1 MKGKL
6 QSLEC
11 FPFILIPPPSSLL
24 SHSFLTG
31 RRTKAAMFE
40 QFTLGIEEEFQI
52 VDPETRELRSHVT
65 EFLDEGKMI
74 LGEQIKPEMIQSMIE
89 VGTGICANIQEARAD
104 ISRLRGIISMLAR
117 SKGLE
122 IVAAS
127 THPISRWQDQKIFED
142 ERYEVL
148 VQELQAVARSLLI
161 FGLHVHVGMADRER
175 AIHIMNAARYF
186 LPHMLALT
194 TSSPFWMGLNT
205 GLKSYRSE
213 VFKQFPRTDIP
224 DHFDSYSSF
233 ERYVQLLVKTK
244 CIDDGKKIWW
254 DVRPHPYFP
263 TLEFRVCDIP
273 TRVDDT
279 IAIAALFQAI
289 VAKLNKLIDKNL
301 GFRLYRRIL
310 IQENKWRAVR
320 WGLDGK
326 MIDFGKQKEVPVRD
340 LIMEL
345 LEFVDDVLD
354 DLGSRKEVEHVHT
367 ILERGTSADEQL
379 QIYRE
384 TNDLKAVVDRLI
396 ERTMENVS
404 RDVDLS
410 IPPLMPATQG
420 TVSK

>member
-1 MKGKL
+1 
-6 QSLEC
+6 
-11 FPFILIPPPSSLL
+11 
-24 SHSFLTG
+24 
-31 RRTKAAMFE
+31 MFE

-52 VDPETRELRSHVT
+52 VDPQTRELRSHVT
-65 EFLDEGKMI
+65 QFLDEGKMI

-89 VGTGICANIQEARAD
+89 VGTGICRNIQEARAD

-117 SKGLE
+117 KKGLE

-127 THPISRWQDQKIFED
+127 THPISRWQDQKIFDD

-148 VQELQAVARSLLI
+148 VQELQSVARSLLI
-161 FGLHVHVGMADRER
+161 FGLHVHVGVNDPER
-175 AIHIMNAARYF
+175 AVHIMNAARYF

-224 DHFDSYSSF
+224 DHFDSHASF
-233 ERYVQLLVKTK
+233 QRYIDLLVKTG
-244 CIDDGKKIWW
+244 CIDNGKKIWW
-254 DVRPHPYFP
+254 DVRPHPFFP

-301 GFRLYRRIL
+301 GFRLYRRML
-310 IQENKWRAVR
+310 VQENKWRAVR

-340 LIMEL
+340 LILEL

-354 DLGSRKEVEHVHT
+354 DLDSRREVEHIHT
-367 ILERGTSADEQL
+367 ILQRGTSADEQL

-384 TNDLKAVVDRLI
+384 TNDLRAVVDRLI
-396 ERTMENVS
+396 ERTMENVP

-410 IPPLMPATQG
+410 VPPLMPSAQSTMA
-420 TVSK
+420 K

>member
-1 MKGKL
+1 
-6 QSLEC
+6 
-11 FPFILIPPPSSLL
+11 
-24 SHSFLTG
+24 
-31 RRTKAAMFE
+31 
-40 QFTLGIEEEFQI
+40 
-52 VDPETRELRSHVT
+52 
-65 EFLDEGKMI
+65 
-74 LGEQIKPEMIQSMIE
+74 
-89 VGTGICANIQEARAD
+89 ARN
-104 ISRLRGIISMLAR
+104 
-117 SKGLE
+117 KGLE

-148 VQELQAVARSLLI
+148 VQELQSVARSLLI

-186 LPHMLALT
+186 LPHLLALT

-224 DHFDSYSSF
+224 DHFDSYGSF
-233 ERYVQLLVKTK
+233 ERYIELLVKTK

-279 IAIAALFQAI
+279 IAIAALVQAI

-301 GFRLYRRIL
+301 GFRLYRRML
-310 IQENKWRAVR
+310 VQENKWRAVR

-340 LIMEL
+340 LILEL

-354 DLGSRKEVEHVHT
+354 DLGSRKEVEHIHA

-379 QIYRE
+379 QVYRE
-384 TNDLKAVVDRLI
+384 TNDLRAVVDRLI
-396 ERTMENVS
+396 ERTMENVP
-404 RDVDLS
+404 RDVDMS
-410 IPPLMPATQG
+410 VPPLMPASQG
-420 TVSK
+420 VVSK

>member
-1 MKGKL
+1 
-6 QSLEC
+6 
-11 FPFILIPPPSSLL
+11 
-24 SHSFLTG
+24 
-31 RRTKAAMFE
+31 MFE

-52 VDPETRELRSHVT
+52 VDPQTRELRSRVT

-89 VGTGICANIQEARAD
+89 VGTGICKNIQEARAD
-104 ISRLRGIISMLAR
+104 ITRLRGIISKLAR
-117 SKGLE
+117 NKGLE

-127 THPISRWQDQKIFED
+127 THPISRWQDQQIFED

-161 FGLHVHVGMADRER
+161 FGLHVHVGIADPER

-186 LPHMLALT
+186 LPHVLALS
-194 TSSPFWMGLNT
+194 TSSPFWVGLNT

-224 DHFDSYSSF
+224 DHFSSHSSF
-233 ERYVQLLVKTK
+233 KNYVDLLVKTG

-263 TLEFRVCDIP
+263 TLEFRICDIP

-289 VAKLNKLIDKNL
+289 VAKLNKLIEKNL
-301 GFRLYRRIL
+301 GFRLYRRML
-310 IQENKWRAVR
+310 VQENKWRAVR

-340 LIMEL
+340 LILEL

-367 ILERGTSADEQL
+367 ILQRGTSADEQL
-379 QIYRE
+379 QVYRE
-384 TNDLKAVVDRLI
+384 TNNLEAVVDRLI
-396 ERTMENVS
+396 ERTMENVP
-404 RDVDLS
+404 RDVDMSL
-410 IPPLMPATQG
+410 PTHAA
-420 TVSK
+420 